1 MNDKQIMHIDDNADD
16 RDLTIRAR
24 KKNNV
29 FNPSPSPATVPKH
42 SQCFSGTGTATRTA
56 RRSSCST

>member
-1 MNDKQIMHIDDNADD
+1 MNDKQIMLIEDNADD

-29 FNPSPSPATVPKH
+29 FNPSPSPATAPKP
-42 SQCFSGTGTATRTA
+42 SQCFSGRVGQPGQPGAHPA
-56 RRSSCST
+56 RP

>member
-1 MNDKQIMHIDDNADD
+1 MNDKQIMLIEDNADD

-29 FNPSPSPATVPKH
+29 FNPSPSPATAQKP
-42 SQCFSGTGTATRTA
+42 S
-56 RRSSCST
+56 